1 MAMPEP
7 TAPERL
13 AEIRAND
20 QFARRLR
27 GDDLDDD
34 HATDAEIDRSDLLA
48 AFDAL
53 AAERDALKVE
63 LREWATRL
71 ANATGAVPAVDIAWK
86 LRQIVGDLEADHV

>member
-1 MAMPEP
+1 MPDP

-20 QFARRLR
+20 QFAHKVR
-27 GDDLDDD
+27 GKGWDDD
-34 HATDAEIDRSDLLA
+34 ATDAEIDRTDLLV

-86 LRQIVGDLEADHV
+86 LRQIVGDLEADRA